1 MREEKCY
8 PFWWLPIMGNT
19 ISHFFQ
25 SGSALLSAAR
35 GIHPRGGSVSDAT
48 RAGVQV
54 LFDALRANPSVST
67 HQLEGVLS
75 QIPKHENI
83 LLVHNEEGYNLLQ
96 KCVGIHNLEM
106 VRWILSRHADVNR
119 GACSLPLH
127 IACLKG
133 YVDIVEVLLKHGAR
147 IDVEARMCWPGPHNQ
162 NCEERGKYCGIHDEP
177 IADRSSEKLQ
187 SAVFY
192 AIDGDQQR
200 EDHWLP
206 WQHKRPLLHIACER
220 GAWNC
225 VKFLV
230 QVRSEEINVCYDEY
244 YPIHQAALHDL
255 KFLQLLINSGAET
268 RVRTATEQMTLLH
281 VVFLLGRK
289 SAEGTLATARL
300 LLENGLR
307 DLINAPD
314 SLGNTPLHG
323 LIVRYA
329 LEEARFGYDHQGDGG
344 GPPWTKWDALH
355 LVRHLL
361 RNGARPSI
369 NRPGNSALACVL
381 RHVRDWEFRFE
392 LLDMLLQEG
401 GDPGVAGRD
410 GSVPLMVCLV
420 PLINKDPLH
429 HFTHNM
435 KVCYLN
441 CVRILCKYG
450 ANPNCSSRS
459 TLTPL
464 HVLAFAAGENIALS
478 RPEEKK
484 QNFLFVCQL
493 LELLLRHGLDPNV
506 KFGQRTHHVLHSL
519 VDMVQVRHLLRNG
532 ARPSINRPGNSAL
545 ACVLRHV
552 RDWEFRF
559 ELLDMLL
566 QEGGDPGVAG
576 RDGSVPLMNA
586 REPTDLDYIYDL
598 TLTLL
603 RHGADPNV
611 NVTSAPP
618 SPPSTA
624 SSSSSR
630 RADEDVICHS
640 QSSLFLRRG
649 NNQQSSAAASSSSSR
664 GAYPMHGSSDSR
676 STSGRYG
683 HVQSTNQRNP
693 AEHVLCQYVLLLCRG
708 KEEFLLDP
716 QMRFANLIWLYY
728 LSMGHQELYSCLKVL
743 YTHTGAAVAAPVRGV
758 LFNLVRDLYLRPRTL
773 KQMCR
778 VTIYNAIGRC
788 PDMHV
793 SKLPLPASLKDYIL
807 NFVP

>member
-1 MREEKCY
+1 
-8 PFWWLPIMGNT
+8 MGNV

-25 SGSALLSAAR
+25 SGSALLSAAG
-35 GIHPRGGSVSDAT
+35 GIHPRGGSVSDGT
-48 RAGVQV
+48 RAGVHV
-54 LFDALRANPSVST
+54 LFDALRANPAVST
-67 HQLEGVLS
+67 HQLEGILS

-147 IDVEARMCWPGPHNQ
+147 IDVETRMCWPGPHNQ

-187 SAVFY
+187 SAIFY
-192 AIDGDQQR
+192 AIDGDQVDILEMLIQQR

-268 RVRTATEQMTLLH
+268 RVRTSTQQMTLLH

-289 SAEGTLATARL
+289 SAEGTLASARL
-300 LLENGLR
+300 LLEHGLR

-329 LEEARFGYDHQGDGG
+329 LEEARFGFDHQGDGG
-344 GPPWTKWDALH
+344 DPPWTKWDALH

-369 NRPGNSALACVL
+369 NRPGNGALACVL

-392 LLDMLLQEG
+392 LLHMLLQEG

-429 HFTHNM
+429 HFTHTM

-441 CVRILCKYG
+441 CVRILCKHG

-478 RPEEKK
+478 RPEEKE
-484 QNFLFVCQL
+484 QNFLFVRQL
-493 LELLLRHGLDPNV
+493 LELLLRHGLNPNV
-506 KFGQRTHHVLHSL
+506 RFGQRTHHVLHSL
-519 VDMVQVRHLLRNG
+519 VDMVQ
-532 ARPSINRPGNSAL
+532 
-545 ACVLRHV
+545 
-552 RDWEFRF
+552 
-559 ELLDMLL
+559 
-566 QEGGDPGVAG
+566 
-576 RDGSVPLMNA
+576 NA
-586 REPTDLDYIYDL
+586 RGPTDLDYIYDL

-618 SPPSTA
+618 SPPSVVG
-624 SSSSSR
+624 SSSR
-630 RADEDVICHS
+630 RRADDDVICHS

-649 NNQQSSAAASSSSSR
+649 NHQQSSASSSR
-664 GAYPMHGSSDSR
+664 SGYPSSGSGDSR
-676 STSGRYG
+676 SSGGRYG
-683 HVQSTNQRNP
+683 QTQGPNQRNP
-693 AEHVLCQYVLLLCRG
+693 AEYVLCQYVLLLCRGG

-758 LFNLVRDLYLRPRTL
+758 LFNLVREMYLRPRTL